1 MGDQALE
8 ADIVSVFLFLL
19 NALVQ
24 CGLDQV
30 SSSFRHHL
38 LIFLGLKLEHRHL

>member
-8 ADIVSVFLFLL
+8 ADIVSVFLFL
-19 NALVQ
+19 Q

-38 LIFLGLKLEHRHL
+38 LFFLGLKLEHRHL